1 MRIWT
6 WAVEDSNA
14 GEEASQPLSTPL
26 SLGLAIQLRSV
37 AAHAVRVVLLCPLF
51 GSEMATPAIGFV
63 TKKPH
68 HPLATMRRSLSPA
81 CIKLSL

>member
-6 WAVEDSNA
+6 WAVEHSNA

-37 AAHAVRVVLLCPLF
+37 AAHAVRVVLLL
-51 GSEMATPAIGFV
+51 GSELATPAIGSV

-68 HPLATMRRSLSPA
+68 HPLATLLGWWDKRPPQVGYR
-81 CIKLSL
+81 CG